1 MEEAEGHFRCHIG
14 SSCCGGLPVS
24 KRVQNGDRA
33 LPRSDNDGDDGEEKR
48 GSRSGKTALRHII
61 MTMGKGSSKGVR
73 TQRLGWG
80 SRRDEGEG
88 VDM

>member
-1 MEEAEGHFRCHIG
+1 
-14 SSCCGGLPVS
+14 
-24 KRVQNGDRA
+24 
-33 LPRSDNDGDDGEEKR
+33 
-48 GSRSGKTALRHII
+48 